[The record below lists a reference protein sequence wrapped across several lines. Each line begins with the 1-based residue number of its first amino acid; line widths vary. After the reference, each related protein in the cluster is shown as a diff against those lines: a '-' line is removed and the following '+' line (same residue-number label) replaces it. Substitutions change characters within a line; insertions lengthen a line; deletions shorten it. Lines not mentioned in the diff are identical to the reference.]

1 MSNLLKGDEFKIL
14 GVGVKINTNYE
25 IIPVQNKDRN
35 FVNLLNELYILLTPI
50 FTNNACFIKE
60 KIIFEKRLEILLHSL
75 RGMRWKNA
83 RKRIALFSPPKELRN
98 SLCLSSV
105 YQIKMTN
112 IKEIRRFYVEVSLQC
127 QKSKICPVVRVYD
140 KKLEKVRNGGILKY
154 FKKII
159 LSSSSLKFKK
169 AVLIIGKTSYT
180 AVLKHK
186 YVSFRFKSNSFKK
199 LIKILKEFLLC
210 PHYYNNN

>member
-1 MSNLLKGDEFKIL
+1 
-14 GVGVKINTNYE
+14 
-25 IIPVQNKDRN
+25 
-35 FVNLLNELYILLTPI
+35 
-50 FTNNACFIKE
+50 
-60 KIIFEKRLEILLHSL
+60 
-75 RGMRWKNA
+75 
-83 RKRIALFSPPKELRN
+83 
-98 SLCLSSV
+98 LSSV

-169 AVLIIGKTSYT
+169 AVLIIGKTYT
-180 AVLKHK
+180 AVLKHEH
-186 YVSFRFKSNSFKK
+186 VFFKFESNSFKK